1 MNMVRY
7 LNDDEGLMNLRSR
20 DFKLRLLDR
29 KAIIQSRLKWQ
40 LINMLIPSA
49 ILVIGGFVWLCW
61 FGGGVLW
68 GGCVV
73 WCVCGGVGGWVY
85 GVGGGAV

>member
-49 ILVIGGFVWLCW
+49 ILVIGGFVWLY
-61 FGGGVLW
+61 VRRRK
-68 GGCVV
+68 
-73 WCVCGGVGGWVY
+73 Y
-85 GVGGGAV
+85 TN